1 MGRSAASS
9 TSAARSI
16 DAGSGFGRLTRARV
30 ASGSASASRAATS
43 SENSRWVAPGFS
55 YSATLNALRTSS
67 GTISG
72 SVTGAFHFVTEAEHV
87 DDVDGLVALASEV
100 LATGLAGDGDQGR
113 LVQVRVGDAREEVGG
128 PGPQRRQADTGVAR
142 QPAVDVGHERCA
154 LFVAHRNERHVGV
167 PQREQQFLEFL
178 AGEAEDVVDALD
190 FETRREEVGGR
201 HLTRPLDVVGD
212 FRAGP
217 TGSRGRRTP

>member
-1 MGRSAASS
+1 MS
-9 TSAARSI
+9 TTSMVWWLS
-16 DAGSGFGRLTRARV
+16 RARCSRPDWPV
-30 ASGSASASRAATS
+30 MATRGALSRFASAT
-43 SENSRWVAPGFS
+43 P
-55 YSATLNALRTSS
+55 
-67 GTISG
+67 
-72 SVTGAFHFVTEAEHV
+72 
-87 DDVDGLVALASEV
+87 
-100 LATGLAGDGDQGR
+100 
-113 LVQVRVGDAREEVGG
+113 VREVGG